1 MTRSPF
7 EILTADE
14 RALLDATPPPRSI
27 EPMLATLHRGPAP
40 GPGWVFE
47 PKLDGIR
54 VVAVRTGGHVD
65 LLSRTGKPQNAA
77 LPEIVEAIAV
87 ASGGDFVLDGEV
99 VAFEGDRPSFSRLQG
114 RMHVHDPI
122 RARATGIRVRYYVFD
137 LVHLAGFDT
146 TRLPLLARKRLLEAS
161 LQWDDT
167 LLFSRHLE
175 GDGEVLLA
183 HACAQRWEGL
193 VAKRADSRYVPK
205 RSRDWLKLKCTH
217 RQEFVIGG
225 WTEPTGARTG
235 LGALLIGYYGDGGLR
250 FAGKVGTGF
259 TADALTDLTHR
270 LSAIEQPES
279 PFAPESVPRPVLRS
293 GVHWARP
300 VLVCEVAFGEWT
312 PDGRLRHPSY
322 LGLRDDKPSTAV
334 VREEPPAP

>member
-7 EILTADE
+7 EVLTLDE
-14 RALLDATPPPRSI
+14 RALLEEKPPPYAI

-54 VVAVRTGGHVD
+54 VVTIRTGGRVD
-65 LLSRTGKPQNAA
+65 LRSRTGKQQNAA
-77 LPEIVEAIAV
+77 LPEVVDAIA
-87 ASGGDFVLDGEV
+87 AQSGDDMVLDGEV
-99 VAFEGDRPSFSRLQG
+99 VAFDGERPSFSRLQG
-114 RMHVHDPI
+114 RMHVHDPL
-122 RARATGIRVRYYVFD
+122 RARATGIRVQYAVFD

-146 TRLPLLARKRLLEAS
+146 TRLPLLARKRLLESS

-167 LLFSRHLE
+167 LSFSRHLE
-175 GDGEVLLA
+175 GDGDVLLA

-193 VAKRADSRYVPK
+193 VAKRADSRYVPN
-205 RSRDWLKLKCTH
+205 RSRNWLKLKCTS

-225 WTEPTGARTG
+225 WTEPTGGRTG
-235 LGALLIGYYGDGGLR
+235 LGALLVGHYADGVLR

-259 TADALTDLTHR
+259 TAGTLTDLARR

-279 PFAPESVPRPVLRS
+279 PFSPDSVPRSVVRGP
-293 GVHWARP
+293 VHWARP
-300 VLVCEVAFGEWT
+300 ALVCEVTFGEWT

-322 LGLRDDKPSTAV
+322 CGLRDDKPPTAV
-334 VREEPPAP
+334 VREEAPSS